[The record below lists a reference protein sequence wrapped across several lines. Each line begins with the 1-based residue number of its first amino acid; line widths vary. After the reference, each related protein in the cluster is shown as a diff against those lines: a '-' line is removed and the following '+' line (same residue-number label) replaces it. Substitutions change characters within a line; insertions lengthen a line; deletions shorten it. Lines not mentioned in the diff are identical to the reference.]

1 LTFIYP
7 RWQISQNIWWQYL
20 FPASVLILLGVL
32 AWLGRRSRAPLAA
45 LLFFVGTLFPV
56 LGFMNVFP
64 FRYSLVAD
72 HFQYLASVGVITL
85 AAAGI
90 TLFFERRLLP
100 HWSVGY
106 FLSGALLACL
116 TVLTWRQ
123 STMYSDIETL
133 WRTTIEKNPGAWM
146 AHNNL
151 GALLLKQGK
160 VDEAILHFQ
169 KTLELKPDEVSA
181 EANLGNALLQKGQLD
196 EAIADYSEALQMK
209 PDDAEVH
216 YNLGN
221 ALLHQGR
228 LDEAVVHYQKAI
240 ELNPKDIQ
248 ARANLAWALATSVQ
262 TPILQAIGVKL
273 AEQANQLTG
282 GTSPT
287 VLHILAAAYA
297 QTGRFSAAIETAGR
311 SLQLATAQNNSA
323 LVEALRT
330 EISLYEKGLPYR
342 SGK

>member
-1 LTFIYP
+1 
-7 RWQISQNIWWQYL
+7 
-20 FPASVLILLGVL
+20 
-32 AWLGRRSRAPLAA
+32 
-45 LLFFVGTLFPV
+45 
-56 LGFMNVFP
+56 
-64 FRYSLVAD
+64 
-72 HFQYLASVGVITL
+72 
-85 AAAGI
+85 
-90 TLFFERRLLP
+90 
-100 HWSVGY
+100 
-106 FLSGALLACL
+106 
-116 TVLTWRQ
+116 
-123 STMYSDIETL
+123 MYSDIETL

-151 GALLLKQGK
+151 GALLLKQAK

-169 KTLELKPDEVSA
+169 KTLEIKPDEVSA

-196 EAIADYSEALQMK
+196 EAIADYSAALQMK

-221 ALLHQGR
+221 ALLHKGR

-240 ELNPKDIQ
+240 ELNPDYADAHNNLGILLFQQGKLDQAIAQYQKALELNPKDIQ

-311 SLQLATAQNNSA
+311 SLQLAIAQNNSA
-323 LVEALRT
+323 LVKALRT
-330 EISLYEKGLPYR
+330 EINLYEKGLPYR